1 MHLDRTSYPILD
13 RIIMSDQDDQSPE
26 DFKKKLAALRPKK
39 PKLAVPEG
47 FLDDAKSYEGKLEA
61 VKIISEREKNKVI
74 LIFKNMIA
82 QGREDVIRIERE
94 KLEAKRAA
102 DAKEALERAAKI
114 AKEKLAKKSIFGKK
128 K

>member
-26 DFKKKLAALRPKK
+26 DFKKKLEAMKPKK
-39 PKLAVPEG
+39 KKLAVPEG
-47 FLDDAKSYEGKLEA
+47 FLDEAKSYEGKLEA

-94 KLEAKRAA
+94 KEAAKKEA
-102 DAKEALERAAKI
+102 DAKEAAKKAKLEA
-114 AKEKLAKKSIFGKK
+114 EKKAKKSLFGKK